1 MSQWTNYFRIVTPP
15 TRKDTYNPANT
26 ITDGVDTN
34 SAGYATHSS
43 VSWFANLLRGS
54 SSRLA
59 RYKQYD
65 AMDIG
70 DITRA
75 LDTIAEEISN
85 IDKRTNL
92 PFTIDYQTEENQQ
105 LSDGLTT
112 TIRASLR
119 HWSKFHGLTKKN
131 FSIARCMIKYGDCF
145 FRKISDTAPWE
156 FVHPT
161 RVVGI
166 ELDED
171 GNKIA
176 YHIRPSTF
184 FQSQRLSNST
194 SQSSE
199 SIDISPTAAILHFT
213 LSDDMGESAPFGL
226 SILQS
231 AYRDWQKLIMLEDA
245 AIIYRVVRAPERRV
259 FYIDVGNMMPNKVKQ
274 YLEQIKNDIRQ
285 KRVPSA
291 SNANQTD
298 SSYNPECLALDT
310 KIPLLDGR
318 TLELQEIIH
327 EYAQGKTNWAYSIDP
342 VTGKFAPGVIS
353 WAGVTRK
360 NTKRIK
366 LTLDNGKEIICTPD
380 HKFPIQGKGFIE
392 AQYISEN
399 DSFFPF
405 ARRTEETLEVI
416 WDSSSNEFIS
426 IREVVNGFEK
436 KHQVKISAV
445 LAEETHQHT
454 ATTCKTVSIEYVEDA
469 DVGTLTIDGTEKFHD
484 FHTFALDA
492 GVYTKNSIGEDY
504 FFPVTA
510 AGRGSRVETLP
521 GGAAWEIPELE
532 YFLNKVFRALRVP
545 TSYMKGADAQGAQVN
560 DGKVGIAYIEE
571 LRFAN
576 YIIRLQAQIED
587 VLDEQF
593 KTYLKVTGIN
603 IDSEMFQLRL
613 PEPQNFALYRQAALD
628 ADLINSFNSIE
639 QTKFISKRFALKRY
653 LGLTEDDI
661 KLNETLLK
669 QELNIKETDDD
680 IDLRMIYDDSS
691 RQAFSMPEPT
701 PTPTP
706 TPEPTPEPQPEPLS
720 PPEEPA
726 A

>member
-70 DITRA
+70 DISRA

-85 IDKRTNL
+85 VDKRTNL

-145 FRKISDTAPWE
+145 FRKTSDTAAWE

-166 ELDED
+166 ELDEN

-199 SIDISPTAAILHFT
+199 SIEISPSAAILHFT

-318 TLELQEIIH
+318 TLELQEIIN

-405 ARRTEETLEVI
+405 TRRTDGAKESL
-416 WDSSSNEFIS
+416 WDSSLGEFVSTNEIIS
-426 IREVVNGFEK
+426 DFEK
-436 KHQVKISAV
+436 KHQVEIGVV
-445 LAEETHQHT
+445 LAEETQPNSI
-454 ATTCKTVSIEYVEDA
+454 TCKVKTLAYVEDA
-469 DVGTLTIDGTEKFHD
+469 DVGTLTIDGTEKFHN

-510 AGRGSRVETLP
+510 SGRGSRVETLP
-521 GGAAWEIPELE
+521 GGAAWEIPELD

-587 VLDEQF
+587 VLDFQF

-603 IDSEMFQLRL
+603 VDSEIFQLRL

-661 KLNETLLK
+661 KLNETLLR
-669 QELNIKETDDD
+669 QELNIQETDDD
-680 IDLRMIYDDSS
+680 IDLRMLYDDSA

-701 PTPTP
+701 P
-706 TPEPTPEPQPEPLS
+706 EPSAEPQPEPT